1 LILQFDVSSSEA
13 RVIFESED
21 LVIRD
26 DIKQKGHPI
35 GWPFL

>member
-1 LILQFDVSSSEA
+1 LILQYDVSSSEE

-21 LVIRD
+21 LAIRD